1 VGASRLRVIEAAD
14 SIASSLLSAT
24 GLYFESKK
32 LLFRGSFW
40 PSLMGL
46 FYGKC
51 FVRPLLSPNHLG
63 HSFRTTSQSL
73 FNIFKKKYFQIMRL
87 QKLLQMWAAMYW
99 FSVYGAC
106 VKKNN
111 EILFEHRCKKLL
123 KIEQEKGFLC
133 ES

>member
-1 VGASRLRVIEAAD
+1 MGASRLRVKVAD

-24 GLYFESKK
+24 GFYFESNK

-40 PSLMGL
+40 PSVMGL

-63 HSFRTTSQSL
+63 HSFRTASQSL
-73 FNIFKKKYFQIMRL
+73 FNILKKKYFQIMRL

-99 FSVYGAC
+99 FSVYGAR
-106 VKKNN
+106 VKKHN
-111 EILFEHRCKKLL
+111 EIITNVGSHVLVQRLRCTCK
-123 KIEQEKGFLC
+123 EA
-133 ES
+133 